1 MIDEQ
6 AEIIIK
12 AAQELICY
20 RNALDRLSQK
30 KRDIGGL
37 FAGIYVAENLE
48 TITLNYRV
56 CEDGKDKIVSV
67 VLPFALADV
76 IEKVVQEYL
85 DSEIAKIR
93 HDLDAFS
100 ITPYR
105 EPT

>member
-1 MIDEQ
+1 M
-6 AEIIIK
+6 A
-12 AAQELICY
+12 
-20 RNALDRLSQK
+20 S
-30 KRDIGGL
+30 
-37 FAGIYVAENLE
+37 E
-48 TITLNYRV
+48 TAHSGPTQMSLNYRV